1 MQRLLA
7 LCLLHLRL
15 GKSPGTV
22 LPHCFR
28 CPARG
33 VLVSSGLHQPLCRLL
48 GILAF
53 VCCAQPGIKALHL
66 PAHLPLHLGLALL
79 LAALGRKAGIFLTAL
94 AGCLGFARFYFFMC
108 IFSFLHLLRRLPVY
122 GSGRPCFR
130 GRGGFGCALLGA
142 KHFVFVFHITP
153 ILDFYAVPALYIKA
167 LSGV

>member
-1 MQRLLA
+1 M
-7 LCLLHLRL
+7 
-15 GKSPGTV
+15 
-22 LPHCFR
+22 
-28 CPARG
+28 
-33 VLVSSGLHQPLCRLL
+33 
-48 GILAF
+48 
-53 VCCAQPGIKALHL
+53 HL

-79 LAALGRKAGIFLTAL
+79 LAALGRKAGIFLAAL
-94 AGCLGFARFYFFMC
+94 AGRPGFACFYFFMR

-142 KHFVFVFHITP
+142 KHFVFVFHIAP